1 MAKPKP
7 THDTWYSTPA
17 EARRRKPL
25 ELTLSDDARAALV
38 AASERAGV
46 VRSRYADAL
55 FRWADSTGFTP
66 PGIDAE
72 DELEKHVE
80 KKLRTEG

>member
-1 MAKPKP
+1 MPKPKP

-25 ELTLSDDARAALV
+25 ELTLSDEAREALI

-66 PGIDAE
+66 PGVDQDA
-72 DELEKHVE
+72 ELEKLVE
-80 KKLRTEG
+80 KKLRT